1 MPTVPIRRQT
11 MRVKEAFAEY
21 IDENGNCTLTDDE
34 KWDIALKAGTP
45 DREGFEDVEDGYP
58 F

>member
-1 MPTVPIRRQT
+1 MK
-11 MRVKEAFAEY
+11 VKEAFGEY

-34 KWDIALKAGTP
+34 KWDISLKAGTP
-45 DREGFEDVEDGYP
+45 DREGFDDVEDGYP